1 MFDPGAIGTLI
12 IGLNTDRAEAQDER
26 RRRRTAVARRSHR
39 GIRVAMAHALRQAAA
54 MLEPAGVPETAK

>member
-26 RRRRTAVARRSHR
+26 RRRRTAVARRDHR
-39 GIRVAMAHALRQAAA
+39 GVRSALAHALRQAAA
-54 MLEPAGVPETAK
+54 MLEPAGVPEAAK